1 MSPKRKFVNMER
13 KEDRRARMT
22 REFLK
27 HALIDLMKSKN
38 INEIS
43 VKELCEKAD
52 VNRSTFYKHYNTV
65 TELYED
71 TIRDVTE
78 NFRYITQYA
87 EKEGTL
93 LKSNYIESIL
103 NYVENN
109 RDLFLVILSEK
120 GNVGFGE
127 FLVKNTDYILN
138 GYDDITEL
146 KRYCIYFVVSGMS
159 SIIWKWLNEEE
170 RMSAHAVAVLIS
182 SLLAHGINRAS
193 VFQNS
198 EKTKN

>member
-1 MSPKRKFVNMER
+1 MEK
-13 KEDRRARMT
+13 KEDRRARLSK
-22 REFLK
+22 EFLK

-38 INEIS
+38 INDIA

-71 TIRDVTE
+71 TIKDVTE
-78 NFRYITQYA
+78 NFRYITDYA
-87 EKEGTL
+87 AKEGVL
-93 LKSNYIESIL
+93 FKSKYIESIL

-127 FLVKNTDYILN
+127 FLVKNTDTILD
-138 GYDDITEL
+138 GYDLTEL
-146 KRYCIYFVVSGMS
+146 SRYCVYFIVSGMA
-159 SIIWKWLNEEE
+159 SIIWKWLSDDN
-170 RMSAHAVAVLIS
+170 RMPAHSVAMLIS
-182 SLLAHGINRAS
+182 SLLSHGINRAA
-193 VFQNS
+193 VFRDT
-198 EKTKN
+198 EKTGSATAD